1 MTSRTRHDRPE
12 SRQAEMND
20 MNMAEAERK
29 DLAAFLAGLTPQ
41 QWQMPTLCERWQVKD
56 VVAHM
61 ISYDDLSP
69 AGLARRFVKGRLLRA
84 NQVGV
89 DEFASH
95 TPDQLLELFTTHLR
109 PRGLAAGFG
118 GMIGLVDGTIHHQDI
133 RRGLGIPRQIPPQ
146 RLHRVL
152 TAIRTNPRLGLPWRI
167 RGLRLEA
174 TDLDWSTGKGAL
186 VSGPGEALLM
196 AMAGRR
202 GITDE
207 LAGPGRA
214 RLAGRIGD

>member
-1 MTSRTRHDRPE
+1 MS
-12 SRQAEMND
+12 D
-20 MNMAEAERK
+20 MDMAEDERK
-29 DLAAFLAGLTPQ
+29 ELAALLADLTPQ
-41 QWQMPTLCERWQVKD
+41 QWQMPTLCDRWTVKD

-61 ISYDDLSP
+61 ISYDDLGP
-69 AGLARRFVKGRLLRA
+69 TGLAKRFVKGRLLWA
-84 NQVGV
+84 NQAGV
-89 DEFASH
+89 DEFASYS
-95 TPDQLLELFTTHLR
+95 PDQLLELLTTHLR
-109 PRGLAAGFG
+109 PRGLTAGFG

-152 TAIRTNPRLGLPWRI
+152 TAVRPNPRLGVPWRI

-174 TDLDWSTGKGAL
+174 TDLDWSTGKGLL

-196 AMAGRR
+196 AMTGRR
-202 GITDE
+202 GIIAE
-207 LAGPGRA
+207 LTGPGRA

>member
-1 MTSRTRHDRPE
+1 MTGEARDRSDIRE
-12 SRQAEMND
+12 GEMSD
-20 MNMAEAERK
+20 MDMAEDERK
-29 DLAAFLAGLTPQ
+29 ELAALLADLTPQ
-41 QWQMPTLCERWQVKD
+41 QWQMPTLCDRWTVKD

-61 ISYDDLSP
+61 ISYDDLGP
-69 AGLARRFVKGRLLRA
+69 TGLAKRFVKGRLLWA
-84 NQVGV
+84 NQAGV
-89 DEFASH
+89 DEFASYS
-95 TPDQLLELFTTHLR
+95 PDQLLELLTTHLR
-109 PRGLAAGFG
+109 PRGLTAGFG

-152 TAIRTNPRLGLPWRI
+152 TAVRPNPRLGVPWRI

-174 TDLDWSTGKGAL
+174 TDLDWSTGKGLL

-196 AMAGRR
+196 AMTGRR
-202 GITDE
+202 GIIAE
-207 LAGPGRA
+207 LTGPGRA